1 MNTVKTHDSIVAELD
16 RMNKAPINYSD
27 IPPMTE
33 EEQKTSQ
40 LYYKDFLDK
49 LPPEMVKEL
58 VQRRLSEIESKEP
71 QCV

>member
-1 MNTVKTHDSIVAELD
+1 MNTVKTHESIVAELD
-16 RMNKAPINYSD
+16 RMNKAPINYSE

-49 LPPEMVKEL
+49 LPPDMVKEL
-58 VQRRLSEIESKEP
+58 IQRRLSEIEVKEP